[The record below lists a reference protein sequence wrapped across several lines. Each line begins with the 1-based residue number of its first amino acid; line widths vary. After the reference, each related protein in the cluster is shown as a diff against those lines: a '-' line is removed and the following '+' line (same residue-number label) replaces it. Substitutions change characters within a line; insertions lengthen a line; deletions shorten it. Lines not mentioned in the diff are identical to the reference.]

1 MIHGW
6 DTFDM
11 LRDVTSH
18 SRFSINTNSVVN
30 SITTLQNAKYL
41 CLAGRDQNATTS
53 GKVEIYEMSRMGR
66 DSSMR
71 IGGSIFKNP
80 SAPN

>member
-1 MIHGW
+1 MFFTASREDGKVHGW

-18 SRFSINTNSVVN
+18 SRFTINTNSVVN

-41 CLAGRDQNATTS
+41 CVAGRD
-53 GKVEIYEMSRMGR
+53 
-66 DSSMR
+66 
-71 IGGSIFKNP
+71 
-80 SAPN
+80 